1 MHPARFILALAGL
14 LLAGVAAR
22 AQVVQAPPIGL
33 AQGQAQSQTQAQGP
47 VVAPS
52 VSSQAPMR
60 PPPVR
65 IAPSPRSETLP
76 WAELTPQQQQALSPL
91 GASWRSLSEAHKR
104 KWLAMSSN
112 FSGLPPPEQAR
123 LRSRMTDWASLSPQQ
138 RTQARLNFAESQ
150 QVDAVD
156 KRAKWEAY
164 QALPP
169 EEKRRLAAGAA
180 AAKPPPP
187 VTAPAVR
194 PVPPQN
200 LARIPP
206 RNRADNTRLA
216 VVPPVHVDRNTLLP
230 RPGTF
235 PDTP

>member
-1 MHPARFILALAGL
+1 
-14 LLAGVAAR
+14 V
-22 AQVVQAPPIGL
+22 IG
-33 AQGQAQSQTQAQGP
+33 
-47 VVAPS
+47 PS
-52 VSSQAPMR
+52 VSGQAAVR

-65 IAPSPRSETLP
+65 ITPYPRSETLP
-76 WAELTPQQQQALSPL
+76 WGELTPQQQQALAPL
-91 GASWRSLSEAHKR
+91 GASWQSLSEAHKR
-104 KWLAMSSN
+104 KWLALSSN
-112 FSGLPPPEQAR
+112 YAVLPPPEQAR
-123 LRSRMTDWASLSPQQ
+123 LRSRMTEWATLSPQQ
-138 RTQARLNFAESQ
+138 RTQARLNFAETQ

-169 EEKRRLAAGAA
+169 EEKRRLAAGAT

-194 PVPPQN
+194 PVPQQN

-206 RNRADNTRLA
+206 RKRPDNPRLA
-216 VVPPVHVDRNTLLP
+216 VVPPGQVDRNTLLP
-230 RPGTF
+230 RPGIL

>member
-1 MHPARFILALAGL
+1 MTPVRTLLALASL
-14 LLAGVAAR
+14 LLAAATAW
-22 AQVVQAPPIGL
+22 AQVVVAPPLGP
-33 AQGQAQSQTQAQGP
+33 AQGQGPSEGP

-52 VSSQAPMR
+52 VSGQADRR

-65 IAPSPRSETLP
+65 LAPYQRSEPLP

-104 KWLAMSSN
+104 KWLALSSN
-112 FSGLPPPEQAR
+112 YTALPPAEQAR
-123 LRSRMTDWASLSPQQ
+123 LRSRMTEWATLSPQQ

-169 EEKRRLAAGAA
+169 EEKRRLAAGATA
-180 AAKPPPP
+180 ARPPPP
-187 VTAPAVR
+187 VTAPAVQPAPKR
-194 PVPPQN
+194 DLARVPP
-200 LARIPP
+200 RKRP
-206 RNRADNTRLA
+206 DSGRLA
-216 VVPPVHVDRNTLLP
+216 VMPPGQVDRNTLLP
-230 RPGTF
+230 RPGTL
-235 PDTP
+235 PDAP

>member
-1 MHPARFILALAGL
+1 
-14 LLAGVAAR
+14 
-22 AQVVQAPPIGL
+22 
-33 AQGQAQSQTQAQGP
+33 
-47 VVAPS
+47 
-52 VSSQAPMR
+52 VSSQVPMR

-65 IAPSPRSETLP
+65 IAPSTRSETLP

-91 GASWRSLSEAHKR
+91 GGSWRSLGDAHKR
-104 KWLAMSSN
+104 KWLALSSN
-112 FSGLPPPEQAR
+112 FANLPPPEQAR

-138 RTQARLNFAESQ
+138 RTQARLNFAETQ

-169 EEKRRLAAGAA
+169 EEKRGLAAGAT

-187 VTAPAVR
+187 PTAPAVQ
-194 PVPPQN
+194 PVPQQK

-206 RNRADNTRLA
+206 KRRPDNTRLA
-216 VVPPVHVDRNTLLP
+216 VVPPGQVDRNTLLP
-230 RPGTF
+230 RPGIL
-235 PDTP
+235 PITP

>member
-1 MHPARFILALAGL
+1 MHPARFTLALASL
-14 LLAGVAAR
+14 LLAGASAC
-22 AQVVQAPPIGL
+22 AQVVQAPPLGS
-33 AQGQAQSQTQAQGP
+33 AQGQARAQGP

-52 VSSQAPMR
+52 VSSQAPVR
-60 PPPVR
+60 PPPLRMV
-65 IAPSPRSETLP
+65 PSPRSEALP
-76 WAELTPQQQQALSPL
+76 WNELTPQQQQALSPL

-112 FSGLPPPEQAR
+112 FSSLPPPEQAR

-169 EEKRRLAAGAA
+169 EEKRRLAAGAT

-187 VTAPAVR
+187 PTAPAVQ
-194 PVPPQN
+194 PVPQQK
-200 LARIPP
+200 LARMPP
-206 RNRADNTRLA
+206 RRKADNTRLA
-216 VVPPVHVDRNTLLP
+216 VVPPGQVDRHTLLP
-230 RPGTF
+230 RPGIL
-235 PDTP
+235 PDAP